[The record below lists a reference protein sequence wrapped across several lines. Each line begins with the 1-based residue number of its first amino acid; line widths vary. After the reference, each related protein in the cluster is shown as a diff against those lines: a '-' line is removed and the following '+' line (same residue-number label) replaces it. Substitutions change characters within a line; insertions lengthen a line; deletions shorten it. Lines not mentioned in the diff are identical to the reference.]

1 VQYLQSK
8 KSMNKVVVFSL
19 LLLISNLLSAQQLI
33 INEVSQGTGSSEY
46 VEFVVIGTP
55 TCITPV
61 PSLDLRK
68 VIIDDNNGYFAPG
81 TGTGIAPGAI
91 RFANIQFWQS
101 IPQGTFIVIYNYNA
115 GSPNT
120 SLPADDISLIDGNCR
135 LIIPSSS
142 TLLEKTTL
150 IPNTNDQSYPLN
162 DSDWTSGGS
171 WSPLAMSNSDDSF
184 QVPNIPST
192 GVPFHSVSWGNN
204 TSNTLVYFPGS
215 AAGIVYSFT
224 NTISNDWNLVS
235 NWTSANVATGQTPGT
250 ANSAVNDSWIASM
263 NPLCSV
269 NPGMTLTPFILNE
282 TCINSCDGSIQT
294 SVNNGLAP
302 FTYSWSNG
310 VTSSS
315 IINSCPGTYS
325 VTVTGANG
333 CSVVESFTI
342 SAGSQVADAA
352 ISTAGPFTN
361 LDPTFQIQA
370 LNSGGVWSSNC
381 GICLTSSGIFN
392 PQVAGIGTW
401 EICYSLGSGSCSDL
415 ECITILVTNDCLP
428 QITTETFIICPGD
441 SLLANGFWETS
452 TGQYSATYQD
462 MNQCDSTHIV
472 NLSFYVVSPLI
483 EDILFCESD
492 SVFVFNQ
499 WIYTPQTLTQVEQ
512 SANGCDFEHTINVQ
526 MESCIIEEAFIY
538 IPNVFTPNGDLV
550 NDTFEIVIQNGIV
563 ERGWILNR
571 WGNIVC
577 TFSPTQLKWNGR
589 DERTGKSVLDGVY
602 TYVLYFKLAN
612 TVTKLY
618 QGFVTLIK

>member
-1 VQYLQSK
+1 
-8 KSMNKVVVFSL
+8 MHKVRVFSL

-33 INEVSQGTGSSEY
+33 INEVSQGTGTSEY

-55 TCITPV
+55 TCVTPV

-81 TGTGIAPGAI
+81 SGTGIAPGAI
-91 RFANIQFWQS
+91 RFANIPFWQS
-101 IPQGTFIVIYNYNA
+101 IPQGTFIVIYNA
-115 GSPNT
+115 ESPNT

-150 IPNTNDQSYPLN
+150 IPNTNNQTYPLN

-171 WSPLAMSNSDDSF
+171 WSPLAMSNTYDSF

-204 TSNTLVYFPGS
+204 TSNTIVYFPGS
-215 AAGIVYSFT
+215 AAGIVFSFT
-224 NTISNDWNLVS
+224 NTNSNDWNLVS

-250 ANSAVNDSWIASM
+250 ANNTENDAWIASM

-282 TCINSCDGSIQT
+282 SCVNSCDGSIQT
-294 SVNNGLAP
+294 SVNNGVEP

-310 VTSSS
+310 AASSS
-315 IINSCPGTYS
+315 IINCCPGTYT
-325 VTVTGANG
+325 VTVTGDNG

-342 SAGSQVADAA
+342 SAGNQAADAS

-361 LDPTFQIQA
+361 LDPIFQIQA

-381 GICLTSSGIFN
+381 GLCLTSSGIFN

-401 EICYSLGSGSCSDL
+401 EICYLLGSGNCTDS
-415 ECITILVTNDCLP
+415 ECINILVTNDCLP
-428 QITTETFIICPGD
+428 QITTETSIICPGD
-441 SLLANGFWETS
+441 SLLVNGFWENS
-452 TGQYSATYQD
+452 TGQYAATYQD
-462 MNQCDSTHIV
+462 INQCDSTHVV
-472 NLSFYVVSPLI
+472 NLSFYDVSPLI
-483 EDILFCESD
+483 ENIIFCESD
-492 SVFVFNQ
+492 SVLVFNQ
-499 WIYTPQTLTQVEQ
+499 WIYTPQILTQVEQ
-512 SANGCDFEHTINVQ
+512 TANGCDFEHTINVQ
-526 MESCIIEEAFIY
+526 TESCIIEEAFIY

-563 ERGWILNR
+563 EQGWILNR
-571 WGNIVC
+571 WGNIVY

-589 DERTGKSVLDGVY
+589 DERTGKNVFDCVY
-602 TYVLYFKLAN
+602 TYVLYFKPAN
-612 TVTKLY
+612 TATKLY
-618 QGFVTLIK
+618 HGFVTLIK

>member
-1 VQYLQSK
+1 
-8 KSMNKVVVFSL
+8 MNKVRVFSL

-33 INEVSQGTGSSEY
+33 INEVSQGTGTSEY

-55 TCITPV
+55 TCVTPV

-81 TGTGIAPGAI
+81 SGTGIAPGAI
-91 RFANIQFWQS
+91 RFANIPFWQS
-101 IPQGTFIVIYNYNA
+101 IPQGTFIVIYNA

-150 IPNTNDQSYPLN
+150 IPNTNNQTYPLN

-171 WSPLAMSNSDDSF
+171 WSPLAMSNTNDSF

-204 TSNTLVYFPGS
+204 TSNTIVYFPGS

-224 NTISNDWNLVS
+224 NTNSNDWNLVS

-250 ANSAVNDSWIASM
+250 ANNTENDAWIASM

-282 TCINSCDGSIQT
+282 SCVNSCDGSIQT
-294 SVNNGLAP
+294 SVNNGVAP

-310 VTSSS
+310 ATSSS
-315 IINSCPGTYS
+315 IINCCPGTYT
-325 VTVTGANG
+325 VTVIGANG

-342 SAGSQVADAA
+342 SAGNQAADAS

-361 LDPTFQIQA
+361 LDPIFQIQA

-381 GICLTSSGIFN
+381 GLCLTSSGIFN

-401 EICYSLGSGSCSDL
+401 EICYLLGSGNCTDS
-415 ECITILVTNDCLP
+415 ECINILVTNDCLP
-428 QITTETFIICPGD
+428 QITTETSIICPGD
-441 SLLANGFWETS
+441 SLFVNGFWETS
-452 TGQYSATYQD
+452 TGQYAATYQD
-462 MNQCDSTHIV
+462 INQCDSTHVV
-472 NLSFYVVSPLI
+472 NLSFYDVSPLI
-483 EDILFCESD
+483 ENIIFCESD
-492 SVFVFNQ
+492 SVLVFNQ

-512 SANGCDFEHTINVQ
+512 TANGCDFEHTINVQ
-526 MESCIIEEAFIY
+526 TESCIIEEAFIY

-563 ERGWILNR
+563 EQGWILNR
-571 WGNIVC
+571 WGNIVY

-589 DERTGKSVLDGVY
+589 DERTGKNVFDGVY
-602 TYVLYFKLAN
+602 TYVLYFKPAN
-612 TVTKLY
+612 AATKIY

>member
-1 VQYLQSK
+1 
-8 KSMNKVVVFSL
+8 MNKVRVFSL

-33 INEVSQGTGSSEY
+33 INEVSQGTGTSEY

-55 TCITPV
+55 TCVTPV

-81 TGTGIAPGAI
+81 SGTGIAPGAI
-91 RFANIQFWQS
+91 RFANIPFWQS
-101 IPQGTFIVIYNYNA
+101 IPQGTFIVIYNA

-150 IPNTNDQSYPLN
+150 IPNTNNQTYPLN

-171 WSPLAMSNSDDSF
+171 WSPLAMSNTNDSF

-204 TSNTLVYFPGS
+204 TSNTIVYFPGS
-215 AAGIVYSFT
+215 AAGIVFSFT
-224 NTISNDWNLVS
+224 NTNSNDWNLVS

-250 ANSAVNDSWIASM
+250 ANNTENDAWIASM

-282 TCINSCDGSIQT
+282 SCVNSCDGSIQT
-294 SVNNGLAP
+294 SVNNGVAP
-302 FTYSWSNG
+302 FTYSWSDG
-310 VTSSS
+310 ATSSS
-315 IINSCPGTYS
+315 ITNSCPGTYT

-342 SAGSQVADAA
+342 SAGNQAADAS

-361 LDPTFQIQA
+361 LDPIFQIQA

-381 GICLTSSGIFN
+381 GLCLTSSGIFN

-401 EICYSLGSGSCSDL
+401 EICYLLGSGNCTDS
-415 ECITILVTNDCLP
+415 ECINILVTNDCLP
-428 QITTETFIICPGD
+428 QITTETSIICPGD
-441 SLLANGFWETS
+441 SLLVNGFWENS
-452 TGQYSATYQD
+452 TGQYAATYQD
-462 MNQCDSTHIV
+462 INQCDSTHIV
-472 NLSFYVVSPLI
+472 NLSFYDVSPLI
-483 EDILFCESD
+483 ENIIFCESD
-492 SVFVFNQ
+492 SVLVFNQ

-512 SANGCDFEHTINVQ
+512 TANGCDFEHTINVQ
-526 MESCIIEEAFIY
+526 TESCIIEEAFIY

-563 ERGWILNR
+563 EQGWILNR
-571 WGNIVC
+571 WGNIVY
-577 TFSPTQLKWNGR
+577 TFSPTQLKWNGT
-589 DERTGKSVLDGVY
+589 DERTGKNVFDGVY
-602 TYVLYFKLAN
+602 TYVLYFKPAN
-612 TVTKLY
+612 TATKLY
-618 QGFVTLIK
+618 HGFVTLIK

>member
-1 VQYLQSK
+1 MQYLQSK
-8 KSMNKVVVFSL
+8 KSMNKVLVFSF

-46 VEFVVIGTP
+46 VEFVVIGTQ
-55 TCITPV
+55 TCTTPV

-81 TGTGIAPGAI
+81 SGTGIAPGAI

-101 IPQGTFIVIYNYNA
+101 IPQGTFIVIYNA

-150 IPNTNDQSYPLN
+150 IPNTNDQTYPLN

-224 NTISNDWNLVS
+224 NTNSNDWNLVS
-235 NWTSANVATGQTPGT
+235 NWTSANLATGQTPGT
-250 ANSAVNDSWIASM
+250 ANSAVNDAWIASM

-282 TCINSCDGSIQT
+282 TCINSCDGEIQT

-310 VTSSS
+310 ATSSS

-342 SAGSQVADAA
+342 NAGSQVASAV

-370 LNSGGVWSSNC
+370 LNSGGIWSSNC
-381 GICLTSSGIFN
+381 GMCLTSSGIFN
-392 PQVAGIGTW
+392 PQVAGIGSW

-483 EDILFCESD
+483 EEILFCESD

-512 SANGCDFEHTINVQ
+512 SANGCDFEHTINLQ
-526 MESCIIEEAFIY
+526 MESCIIEEAYIY

-602 TYVLYFKLAN
+602 TYVLYFKPAN

>member
-1 VQYLQSK
+1 
-8 KSMNKVVVFSL
+8 MDN
-19 LLLISNLLSAQQLI
+19 
-33 INEVSQGTGSSEY
+33 

-55 TCITPV
+55 TCVTPV

-81 TGTGIAPGAI
+81 SGTGIAPGAI
-91 RFANIQFWQS
+91 RFANIPFWQS
-101 IPQGTFIVIYNYNA
+101 IPQGTFIVIYNV
-115 GSPNT
+115 GSRNT
-120 SLPADDISLIDGNCR
+120 SLPDDDISLIDGNCR

-150 IPNTNDQSYPLN
+150 IPNTNNQTYPLN

-171 WSPLAMSNSDDSF
+171 WSPLAMSNTNDSF

-204 TSNTLVYFPGS
+204 TSNTIVYFPGS

-224 NTISNDWNLVS
+224 NTNSNDWNLVS

-250 ANSAVNDSWIASM
+250 ANNTENDAWIASM

-282 TCINSCDGSIQT
+282 SCVNSCDGSIQT
-294 SVNNGLAP
+294 SVNNGVAP

-310 VTSSS
+310 ATSSS
-315 IINSCPGTYS
+315 IINCCPGTYT

-342 SAGSQVADAA
+342 SAGNQAADAS

-361 LDPTFQIQA
+361 LDPIFQIQA

-381 GICLTSSGIFN
+381 GLCLTSSGIFN

-401 EICYSLGSGSCSDL
+401 EICYLLGSGNCTDS
-415 ECITILVTNDCLP
+415 ECINILVTNDCLP
-428 QITTETFIICPGD
+428 QITTETSIICPGD
-441 SLLANGFWETS
+441 SLFVNGFWENS
-452 TGQYSATYQD
+452 TGQYAATYQD
-462 MNQCDSTHIV
+462 INQCDSTHVV
-472 NLSFYVVSPLI
+472 NLSFYDVSPLI
-483 EDILFCESD
+483 ENIIFCESD
-492 SVFVFNQ
+492 SVLVFNQ

-512 SANGCDFEHTINVQ
+512 TANGCDFEHTINVQ
-526 MESCIIEEAFIY
+526 TESCIIEEAFIY

-563 ERGWILNR
+563 EQGWILNR
-571 WGNIVC
+571 WGNIVY

-589 DERTGKSVLDGVY
+589 DERTGKNVFDGVY
-602 TYVLYFKLAN
+602 TYVLYFKPAN
-612 TVTKLY
+612 AATKIY

>member
-1 VQYLQSK
+1 
-8 KSMNKVVVFSL
+8 MNKVRVFSL

-33 INEVSQGTGSSEY
+33 INEVSQGTGTSEY

-55 TCITPV
+55 TCVTPV

-81 TGTGIAPGAI
+81 SGTGIAPGAI
-91 RFANIQFWQS
+91 RFANITFWQS
-101 IPQGTFIVIYNYNA
+101 IPQGTFIVIYND

-120 SLPADDISLIDGNCR
+120 SLPDDDISLIDGNCR

-150 IPNTNDQSYPLN
+150 IPNTNNQTYPLN

-171 WSPLAMSNSDDSF
+171 WSPLAMSNTNDSF

-204 TSNTLVYFPGS
+204 TSNTIVYFPGS
-215 AAGIVYSFT
+215 AAGIVFSFT
-224 NTISNDWNLVS
+224 NTNSNDWNLVS

-250 ANSAVNDSWIASM
+250 ANNTENDAWIASM

-282 TCINSCDGSIQT
+282 SCVNSCDGSIQT
-294 SVNNGLAP
+294 SVNNGVAP
-302 FTYSWSNG
+302 FTYSWSDG
-310 VTSSS
+310 ATSSS
-315 IINSCPGTYS
+315 ITNSCPGTYT

-342 SAGSQVADAA
+342 SAGNQAADAS
-352 ISTAGPFTN
+352 ISTAGPFTI
-361 LDPTFQIQA
+361 LDPIFQIQA

-381 GICLTSSGIFN
+381 GLCLSSFGLFN
-392 PQVAGIGTW
+392 PQIAGVGSW
-401 EICYSLGSGSCSDL
+401 EICYSLGSGNCTDS
-415 ECITILVTNDCLP
+415 ECINILVTNDCLP
-428 QITTETFIICPGD
+428 QIITENTIICPGD
-441 SLLANGFWETS
+441 SLLVNGSWENS
-452 TGQYSATYQD
+452 QGQYSATFQD
-462 MNQCDSTHIV
+462 INLCDSTHIV
-472 NLSFYVVSPLI
+472 NLSFYIASPLI
-483 EDILFCESD
+483 ENILFCEFD
-492 SVFVFNQ
+492 SVLVFNQ
-499 WIYTPQTLTQVEQ
+499 WISTSQTLTQVEQ
-512 SANGCDFEHTINVQ
+512 TANGCDYEHTINVQ
-526 MESCIIEEAFIY
+526 MESCIVEEALVY
-538 IPNVFTPNGDLV
+538 IPNVFTPNGDSV
-550 NDTFEIVIQNGIV
+550 NDTFEIVLQNGIV
-563 ERGWILNR
+563 ERGWIFNR

-589 DERTGKSVLDGVY
+589 DERTGKPVLDGVY
-602 TYVLYFKLAN
+602 TYVLYFKPAN
-612 TVTKLY
+612 TVSKLY

>member
-1 VQYLQSK
+1 MQYLQSK
-8 KSMNKVVVFSL
+8 KSMNKVRVFSL

-33 INEVSQGTGSSEY
+33 INEVSQGTGTSEY

-55 TCITPV
+55 TCVTPV

-81 TGTGIAPGAI
+81 SGTGIAPGAI
-91 RFANIQFWQS
+91 RFANIPFWQS
-101 IPQGTFIVIYNYNA
+101 IPQGTFIVIYND

-150 IPNTNDQSYPLN
+150 IPNTNNQTYPLN

-171 WSPLAMSNSDDSF
+171 WSPLAMSNTNDSF

-204 TSNTLVYFPGS
+204 TSNTIVYFPGS

-224 NTISNDWNLVS
+224 NTNSNDWNLVS

-250 ANSAVNDSWIASM
+250 ANNTENDAWIASM

-282 TCINSCDGSIQT
+282 SCVNSCDGSIQT

-302 FTYSWSNG
+302 FTYSWSDG
-310 VTSSS
+310 ATSSS
-315 IINSCPGTYS
+315 ITNSCPGTYT

-342 SAGSQVADAA
+342 SAGNQAADAS

-361 LDPTFQIQA
+361 LDPIFQIQA

-381 GICLTSSGIFN
+381 GLCLTSSGIFN

-401 EICYSLGSGSCSDL
+401 EICYLLGSGNCTDS
-415 ECITILVTNDCLP
+415 ECINILVTNDCLP
-428 QITTETFIICPGD
+428 QITTETSIICPGD
-441 SLLANGFWETS
+441 SLFVNGFWENS
-452 TGQYSATYQD
+452 TGQYAATYQD
-462 MNQCDSTHIV
+462 INQCDSTHIV
-472 NLSFYVVSPLI
+472 NLSFYDVSPLI
-483 EDILFCESD
+483 ENIIFCESD
-492 SVFVFNQ
+492 SVLVFNQ

-512 SANGCDFEHTINVQ
+512 TANGCDFEHTINVQ
-526 MESCIIEEAFIY
+526 TESCIIEEAFIY

-563 ERGWILNR
+563 EQGWILNR
-571 WGNIVC
+571 WGNIVY

-589 DERTGKSVLDGVY
+589 DERTGKNVFDGVY
-602 TYVLYFKLAN
+602 TYVLYFKPAN
-612 TVTKLY
+612 TATKLY
-618 QGFVTLIK
+618 HGFVTLIK

>member
-1 VQYLQSK
+1 MQYLHSK
-8 KSMNKVVVFSL
+8 KSMNKVRVFSL

-33 INEVSQGTGSSEY
+33 INEVSQGTGTSEY

-55 TCITPV
+55 TCVTPV

-81 TGTGIAPGAI
+81 SGTGIAPGAI
-91 RFANIQFWQS
+91 RFANIPFWQS
-101 IPQGTFIVIYNYNA
+101 IPQGTFIVIYNA

-150 IPNTNDQSYPLN
+150 IPNTNNQTYPLN

-171 WSPLAMSNSDDSF
+171 WSPLAMSNTNDSF

-204 TSNTLVYFPGS
+204 TSNTIVYFPGS

-224 NTISNDWNLVS
+224 NTNSNDWNLVS

-250 ANSAVNDSWIASM
+250 ANNTENDAWIASM

-282 TCINSCDGSIQT
+282 SCVNSCDGSIQT
-294 SVNNGLAP
+294 SVNNGVAP
-302 FTYSWSNG
+302 FTYSWSDG
-310 VTSSS
+310 ATSSS
-315 IINSCPGTYS
+315 ITNSCPGTYT

-342 SAGSQVADAA
+342 SAGNQAADAS

-361 LDPTFQIQA
+361 LDPIFQIQA

-381 GICLTSSGIFN
+381 GLCLTSSGIFN

-401 EICYSLGSGSCSDL
+401 EICYLLGSGNCTDS
-415 ECITILVTNDCLP
+415 ECINILVTNDCLP
-428 QITTETFIICPGD
+428 QITTETSIICPGD
-441 SLLANGFWETS
+441 SLFVNGFWETS
-452 TGQYSATYQD
+452 TGQYAATYQD
-462 MNQCDSTHIV
+462 INQCDSTHVV
-472 NLSFYVVSPLI
+472 NLSFYDVSPLI
-483 EDILFCESD
+483 ENIIFCESD
-492 SVFVFNQ
+492 SVLVFNQ

-512 SANGCDFEHTINVQ
+512 TANGCDFEHTINVQ
-526 MESCIIEEAFIY
+526 TESCIIEEAFIY

-563 ERGWILNR
+563 EQGWILNR
-571 WGNIVC
+571 WGNIVY

-589 DERTGKSVLDGVY
+589 DERTGKNVFDGVY
-602 TYVLYFKLAN
+602 TYLLYIKPAN
-612 TVTKLY
+612 TATKLY

>member
-1 VQYLQSK
+1 MQYLQSK
-8 KSMNKVVVFSL
+8 KSMNKVRVFSL

-33 INEVSQGTGSSEY
+33 INEVSQGTGTSEY

-55 TCITPV
+55 TCVTPV

-81 TGTGIAPGAI
+81 SGTGIAPGAI
-91 RFANIQFWQS
+91 RFANIPFWQS
-101 IPQGTFIVIYNYNA
+101 IPQGTFIVIYNA

-150 IPNTNDQSYPLN
+150 IPNTNNQTYPLN

-171 WSPLAMSNSDDSF
+171 WSPLAMSNTNDSF

-204 TSNTLVYFPGS
+204 TSNTIVYFPGS

-224 NTISNDWNLVS
+224 NTNSNDWNLVS

-250 ANSAVNDSWIASM
+250 ANNTENDAWIASM

-282 TCINSCDGSIQT
+282 SCVNSCDGSIQT

-302 FTYSWSNG
+302 FTYSWSDG
-310 VTSSS
+310 ATSSS
-315 IINSCPGTYS
+315 ITNSCPGTYT

-342 SAGSQVADAA
+342 SAGNQAADAS

-361 LDPTFQIQA
+361 LDPIFQIQA

-381 GICLTSSGIFN
+381 GLCLTSSGIFN

-401 EICYSLGSGSCSDL
+401 EICYLLGSGNCTDS
-415 ECITILVTNDCLP
+415 ECINILVTNDCLP
-428 QITTETFIICPGD
+428 QITTESYIICPGD
-441 SLLANGFWETS
+441 SLFVNGFWETS
-452 TGQYSATYQD
+452 TGQYAATYQD
-462 MNQCDSTHIV
+462 INQCDSTHVV
-472 NLSFYVVSPLI
+472 NLSFYDVSPLI
-483 EDILFCESD
+483 ENIIFCESD
-492 SVFVFNQ
+492 SVLVFNQ

-512 SANGCDFEHTINVQ
+512 TANGCDFEHTINVQ
-526 MESCIIEEAFIY
+526 TESCIIEEAFIY

-563 ERGWILNR
+563 EQGWILNR
-571 WGNIVC
+571 WGNIVY

-589 DERTGKSVLDGVY
+589 DERTGKNVFDGVY
-602 TYVLYFKLAN
+602 TYVLYFKPAN
-612 TVTKLY
+612 AATKIY